1 LHSILFL
8 LSLWSPDV
16 ERDLIRKVGEKCFT
30 TIECTATTCGKF
42 KERAVFSE
50 HSKCPHCGGKLR
62 VKVAQSRNV
71 PVSTFTEK
79 YAREVMQAAID
90 KSYKGS
96 LFVVRG
102 ARCPELSLTGG
113 SAADLAIVRR
123 KLQSAF
129 KAEDIVV
136 VMEVKMSLVWNWK
149 PGEDKPSADFFQHN
163 GRPSLSRTDSLLKAI
178 GKGAIFRS
186 TEKSRRIPYLVIGNC
201 PPPQGYYAKL
211 DGAVRSGLVQ
221 KFISLTPK
229 PVLSGSPVR
238 NPKQTRGGGFLRIDS
253 MDELSDLLKQI
264 IDGQGVYIG
273 RMVDRKELGE
283 KIKAL
288 DTDRPS
294 EAVADRFI
302 EALLK

>member
-1 LHSILFL
+1 MHSILFL
-8 LSLWSPDV
+8 LTLWSPEV
-16 ERDLIRKVGEKCFT
+16 ERDLIAKVGEKCFT
-30 TIECTATTCGKF
+30 TIECTTAECSKF

-50 HSKCPHCGGKLR
+50 KSACPHCKGKLR
-62 VKVAQSRNV
+62 VQVAQARNV
-71 PVSTFTEK
+71 PVSTFTEI

-90 KSYKGS
+90 KYYKGT
-96 LFVVRG
+96 LFVERG
-102 ARCPELSLTGG
+102 VQCDELSLTDG
-113 SAADLAIVRR
+113 SGADLAIVKRQGQAT
-123 KLQSAF
+123 LN
-129 KAEDIVV
+129 AEDIVV

-149 PGEDKPSADFFQHN
+149 LGEDKPSSDFYQHN

-201 PPPQGYYAKL
+201 PPPEGYYAKI

-229 PVLSGSPVR
+229 PVLSGPPMR
-238 NPKQTRGGGFLRIDS
+238 NPKETSGGGFLRIDS
-253 MDELSDLLKQI
+253 MDELATFLKSV
-264 IDGQGVYIG
+264 IDGKGVYLG

-283 KIKAL
+283 KLKAL
-288 DTDRPS
+288 DSNGPS
-294 EAVADRFI
+294 EEVADRFI